1 MTRRIIAALVVL
13 IIAALIVLTFT
24 SVKTVL
30 TCKGEI
36 TRAGQSRPVVLYASL
51 IQYRWWTRL
60 WGVVWIV
67 WSLLRKSPWVRANVQ
82 KGMMDRE
89 WNAVRAWGT
98 ALSVEYITAVLT
110 ALPIGCVAYLI
121 KGWVT

>member
-60 WGVVWIV
+60 WGD
-67 WSLLRKSPWVRANVQ
+67 S
-82 KGMMDRE
+82 D
-89 WNAVRAWGT
+89 
-98 ALSVEYITAVLT
+98 
-110 ALPIGCVAYLI
+110 
-121 KGWVT
+121 